1 MFGKGHYMNRDKQR
15 GMTLLIG
22 TVSMGFIILM
32 IGMGIDVGFIYGV
45 NSKLQSALDGST
57 LAAARALSIGESTS
71 AQQTSAQ
78 NNAVDWFYANFP
90 SNYFGTSG
98 TTYDVNQGGTGQDAA
113 GDGVYD
119 DANNPHLQ
127 HVTAKATATINTMF
141 MRYLGMNSIT
151 ISAKSDATRRDVVAM
166 MVLDRSGSMN
176 TSGACPDLI
185 AAAKLFTGQFAA
197 GRDYIGA
204 VSFSDGTYLHSAPT
218 TNFQSVLGYTND
230 SGSATGQLDSIT
242 CNGGTA
248 TPEALAIAYDQ
259 LYATNLPGAY
269 NVMLLETD
277 GLPNTLTLN
286 WWDSTKTQAGIST
299 ASSCKDANGKTKTN
313 GGFGTLASLPAWDS
327 TGHTMSSS
335 FYSAV
340 PAGIVGA
347 LYSGDPWQAT
357 YGSQEGLG
365 GNEYFLAMFLPWQ
378 THYTT
383 SNNSTDEDTSST
395 SGCKFASGLTENT
408 LTDFSW
414 IPLTDVYGNQLNPS
428 TNPFAGAVTTVTSG
442 GGTYLSI
449 VSGGSSSTTWQNYH
463 NGVLN
468 ATDNAAYQM
477 RSNATIPA
485 TFFVIGLG
493 GNCTPSCTATPRDGD
508 PPDNILLQRIAN
520 DPNGD
525 LYNNPATYSACSQ
538 ESTCVTYS
546 SQPQGTYIY
555 SSSKTELAQAF
566 LTISSQ
572 VLRLSH

>member
-1 MFGKGHYMNRDKQR
+1 
-15 GMTLLIG
+15 MTLLVGAI
-22 TVSMGFIILM
+22 SMPFIILM
-32 IGMGIDVGFIYGV
+32 IGMGVDVGFIYGV

-57 LAAARALSIGESTS
+57 LAAARALSIGETTA

-78 NNAVDWFYANFP
+78 NNAVDWFNANFP
-90 SNYFGTSG
+90 SNYYGTTG

-119 DANNPHLQ
+119 DPNNPHLQ
-127 HVTAKATATINTMF
+127 HVTAKATATVNLMF
-141 MRYLGMNSIT
+141 MRYLGFSTIT

-185 AAAKLFTGQFAA
+185 SAAKLFVGQFAA

-204 VSFSDGTYLHSAPT
+204 VSFSDGTYLHTAPT

-230 SGSATGQLDSIT
+230 SGSAAGQLDNIE

-259 LYATNLPGAY
+259 LYATNLPGAL

-286 WWDSTKTQAGIST
+286 WWDSTHTQAGIASG
-299 ASSCKDANGKTKTN
+299 SSCQDKNSKTKSN
-313 GGFGTLASLPAWDS
+313 GGFATAASIPSWDTSGS
-327 TGHTMSSS
+327 TVGHTMSSS
-335 FYSAV
+335 YYTSISG
-340 PAGIVGA
+340 GIIGA
-347 LYSGDPWQAT
+347 LYSGDPA
-357 YGSQEGLG
+357 QEQFDS
-365 GNEYFLAMFLPWQ
+365 EYFISMFFPWQ
-378 THYTT
+378 TGY
-383 SNNSTDEDTSST
+383 SNSSDNSIAEDSSPAT
-395 SGCKFASGLTENT
+395 NGCQFSGGTVENKISD
-408 LTDFSW
+408 LAW
-414 IPLTDVYGNQLNPS
+414 VPLTDVYGNQLNPS
-428 TNPFAGAVTTVTSG
+428 TNPFAGSVTTTTSG
-442 GGTYLSI
+442 GGTYLQI
-449 VSGGSSSTTWQNYH
+449 TGSNSTSWQNYH

-477 RSNATIPA
+477 RANATIPV

-493 GNCTPSCTATPRDGD
+493 GNCTPSCTASPRTGD
-508 PPDNILLQRIAN
+508 PPDNVLLQRIAN

-525 LYNNPATYSACSQ
+525 LYNNPATYSPCSQ
-538 ESTCVTYS
+538 ESNCVNYS
-546 SQPQGTYIY
+546 SQAQGTYIY